1 MITAEINLVRC
12 VSEKIQ
18 FEDVWESPKQAA
30 LRTGGCIRDQCVMRF
45 AWDESFPRR
54 GEKHL

>member
-1 MITAEINLVRC
+1 MIENDYSRGVN
-12 VSEKIQ
+12 ENIQ
-18 FEDVWESPKQAA
+18 FEDVWESPKRAA
-30 LRTGGCIRDQCVMRF
+30 LRAGGCIRDQCVMRF